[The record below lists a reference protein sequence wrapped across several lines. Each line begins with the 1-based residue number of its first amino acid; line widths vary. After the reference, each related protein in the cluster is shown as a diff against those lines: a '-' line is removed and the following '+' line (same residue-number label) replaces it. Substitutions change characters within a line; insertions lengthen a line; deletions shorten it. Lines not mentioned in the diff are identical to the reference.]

1 MYYKEGFLKRG
12 SLKTTKSESLHAY
25 YRDQSIL
32 PTFAAL
38 QTRNELQAFADKREL
53 MFLENLQIPSRLF
66 QNARVLEVGPDSGE
80 NALVF
85 AQWGSRLTLV
95 EPNARAWGVI
105 QNYLDHFKLGD
116 CIEHFA
122 KMSLEEFSSRNKF
135 DFIVAEGFIFTIRP
149 EHRWI
154 NSFKKLSKPGGYLI
168 LTQSESS
175 GMLFDLLWRAVHVRI
190 KRLTGLNSSEAARL
204 LFLKKWNS
212 IPHTRSFESWVMDM
226 LNNPFARL
234 KYCYDARWF
243 YTFLERNGFSMYSS
257 WPCYQDALSMSWHKR
272 RIDRWEKIS
281 RNLAYLSRSRLSF
294 ALGCKSFVR
303 TDSTAKVREI
313 NHWIDVLVSS
323 IDGLIKSFNRPAVAK
338 ALIHAERLADF
349 VRKGG
354 TLEEDQTALVS
365 SGEVLSGLLSL
376 LKAMRGEDA
385 NRIIE
390 ICNNN
395 KALLHSWGVPH
406 HLYVFRRDVVR

>member
-1 MYYKEGFLKRG
+1 MKMG
-12 SLKTTKSESLHAY
+12 SLITPKSSKSLHAY
-25 YRDQSIL
+25 HREQSIL

-38 QTRNELQAFADKREL
+38 QTRHELQTFADKREQ
-53 MFLENLQIPSRLF
+53 MFLDNLQIPSRLF

-85 AQWGSRLTLV
+85 AKWGSRLTLV

-105 QNYLDHFKLGD
+105 QNYLNHFKLGD
-116 CIEHFA
+116 CVESLA
-122 KMSLEEFSSRNKF
+122 KMSLEEFTSRSKF

-154 NSFKKLSKPGGYLI
+154 NSFKKLAKPGGYLI

-175 GMLFDLLWRAVHVRI
+175 GMLFDLLWRTVHVQV
-190 KRLTGLNSSEAARL
+190 KRLTGFSSSEAARH

-226 LNNPFARL
+226 LDNPFARL

-243 YTFLERNGFSMYSS
+243 YTFLEKNGFSLYSS
-257 WPCYQDALSMSWHKR
+257 WPCYQDTLSMSWHKR
-272 RIDRWEKIS
+272 RIDRREKIS

-303 TDSTAKVREI
+303 TDSSAKVSEI

-323 IDGLIKSFNRPAVAK
+323 IDGLMESFNRTSVSK
-338 ALIHAERLADF
+338 AIIHAERLADF

-354 TLEEDQTALVS
+354 TLVEDQTALVS
-365 SGEVLSGLLSL
+365 PGEVLSSLIFL
-376 LKAMRGEDA
+376 LKAVRDEDA
-385 NRIIE
+385 DRIIE

-395 KALLHSWGVPH
+395 LALLNSWGVPH
-406 HLYVFRRDVVR
+406 HLYVFRRDVVQ